1 MPCSLGSGIICL
13 VKTGNAR
20 EGEGQ
25 VQDQNQ
31 VYIQVQ
37 DRETSLGGGMIDLPS

>member
-13 VKTGNAR
+13 VKTCKAK

-37 DRETSLGGGMIDLPS
+37 DRETLLGSGMIDLPS